1 MFFQFHLNK
10 RSKEFDKNQISFYKS
25 FNIDVLWCNELKKH
39 LPCHSLFWNT
49 CTYDYIDTYTQIS
62 DVIHIPKIHH
72 INMNI
77 YSPIVDMKWTI
88 YYSIKRLQNNDR
100 KLNYSAY
107 Y

>member
-1 MFFQFHLNK
+1 MGL
-10 RSKEFDKNQISFYKS
+10 KNIYLAIPCFG
-25 FNIDVLWCNELKKH
+25 IHVLMI
-39 LPCHSLFWNT
+39 
-49 CTYDYIDTYTQIS
+49 IDTYTQIS